1 MTTTPDA
8 PSPGEAVAPPRGW
21 PVIPT
26 ILVLAAVAT
35 MIALGIWQLQRK
47 GEKEALIAQAER
59 SLAARDEVILPSD
72 AEAREELL
80 YRRTRMECATVQS
93 LTTVA
98 GTSLRGEKGLA
109 QRATCLLADGTTAR
123 VDIGFSRRPEPVEWD
138 GGSVVGTIAPGG
150 RIVATEPLAGLEP
163 LAAPDP
169 RDLPNNHLAAAPPG
183 LGRIKEP
190 LACPP
195 GAAPLTAGNDE
206 IRLHSR

>member
-1 MTTTPDA
+1 MRIPI
-8 PSPGEAVAPPRGW
+8 
-21 PVIPT
+21 IPT
-26 ILVLAAVAT
+26 VIVAAAIAT
-35 MIALGIWQLQRK
+35 MIGLGIWQLDRK
-47 GEKEALIAQAER
+47 DEKEALIAQAER

-80 YRRTRMECATVQS
+80 YRRTRVECATVQS

-123 VDIGFSRRPEPVEWD
+123 VDIGFSRRPEPVDWD
-138 GGSVVGTIAPGG
+138 GGSVAGTIAPGG

-169 RDLPNNHLAAAPPG
+169 RDLPNNHLAYAGQWFFFA
-183 LGRIKEP
+183 
-190 LACPP
+190 
-195 GAAPLTAGNDE
+195 LTALVIYILALRRRSTRARAD
-206 IRLHSR
+206 